1 MRAGVLVH
9 KDCALARSVSCK
21 KFSAVQNLNQAKRFV
36 KGTPISATRV
46 ARSARQL
53 TPVRTERPVTV
64 AADYDF
70 GGAIFK
76 TIIAVPIASLIYF
89 VPVVLNKKM
98 GTQQGTESI
107 LKIANTPQGW
117 RDMRGVLTEAGV
129 ESITGDTASDLLQS
143 SGAVLVDVRSAS
155 EFAAN
160 PSRGRSGSFIGISV
174 ANRYSVGVVKK
185 NVSFKKQ
192 ASDGTPVEEP
202 DFIAK
207 VKSAAK
213 EGSIIIVD
221 GSATGTLNRTAQV
234 QFGRPCQALIAAYVL
249 AKDNVRGVVHVEGGY
264 EEIEL

>member
-21 KFSAVQNLNQAKRFV
+21 KFSAVQAKRFV

-160 PSRGRSGSFIGISV
+160 PSRGGVNVPFLSSD
-174 ANRYSVGVVKK
+174 NR
-185 NVSFKKQ
+185 
-192 ASDGTPVEEP
+192 PVEEP